1 VTPTVTKAAAGAVE
15 YLSMSLVAGLA
26 TAVTTLREAGVWV
39 VGLDAEGDTPI
50 HELTVADSP
59 VCLVVGAEGPGLST
73 LVRQRCD
80 VLAAIPLHGNLA
92 SLNVASAGAIACY
105 EVARR
110 RL

>member
-1 VTPTVTKAAAGAVE
+1 
-15 YLSMSLVAGLA
+15 
-26 TAVTTLREAGVWV
+26 
-39 VGLDAEGDTPI
+39 
-50 HELTVADSP
+50 

-110 RL
+110 RS